1 MPGDSSVTRVSTPKT
16 SASTSEDT
24 QNAVPKR
31 YKVLLLNDD
40 YTTMEFVVAI
50 LEQIFFKAHEDA
62 VRIMLQVHRQG
73 MGVAGVYVKEIAE
86 MKCVLVHDLAGAHG
100 FPLHCVMEPE

>member
-1 MPGDSSVTRVSTPKT
+1 MPGVSNVTRISTPKT
-16 SASTSEDT
+16 GTSTSEDT
-24 QNAVPKR
+24 RTEVPKR
-31 YKVLLLNDD
+31 YRVLLLNDD
-40 YTTMEFVVAI
+40 YTTMEFVVAV
-50 LEQIFFKAHEDA
+50 LEQVFCKAHEDA

>member
-1 MPGDSSVTRVSTPKT
+1 MTRVSTPKT
-16 SASTSEDT
+16 DINTKDDVLAETP
-24 QNAVPKR
+24 AR
-31 YKVLLLNDD
+31 YNVILLNDD

-50 LEQIFFKAHEDA
+50 LEQVFSRSREDA

-86 MKCVLVHDLAGAHG
+86 MKCVLVHEIAGAHG
-100 FPLHCVMEPE
+100 FPLHCVIEPE

>member
-1 MPGDSSVTRVSTPKT
+1 VTRISTPKT
-16 SASTSEDT
+16 DSSTREDT
-24 QNAVPKR
+24 QIAVPKR

-40 YTTMEFVVAI
+40 YTTMEFVVAV
-50 LEQIFFKAHEDA
+50 LEQVFSKAHEDA

-100 FPLHCVMEPE
+100 FPLHCVMDPE